1 MSIGYKIK
9 TLREDRKYSQEYVAA
24 KLNITQSAY
33 SKIES
38 DKVLPD
44 IEKLNLLADIYEISF
59 SDLWD
64 EKAVFNVSNNQVG
77 IENGVVHHHNNGRE
91 ELFQEQIAQ
100 LKAEVAH
107 LREENKRLIDKLIG
121 K

>member
-44 IEKLNLLADIYEISF
+44 IAKLNQLAEIYEISF

-64 EKAVFNVSNNQVG
+64 DKNVFYLSHNKVANG
-77 IENGVVHHHNNGRE
+77 IVHNHHQGRE

-100 LKAEVAH
+100 LKTEVAH
-107 LREENKRLIDKLIG
+107 LREENKRLIDKLIS
-121 K
+121 

>member
-9 TLREDRKYSQEYVAA
+9 QLREDRKYSQEYIAA
-24 KLNITQSAY
+24 QLNITQSAY

-44 IEKLNLLADIYEISF
+44 IEKLNKLAELYKISF

-64 EKAVFNVSNNQVG
+64 EKAIFNISNNQVG
-77 IENGVVHHHNNGRE
+77 IENGVVHNHHQGRE
-91 ELFQEQIAQ
+91 ELFLEQIAQ

-107 LREENKRLIDKLIG
+107 LREENKKLLDKLIN
-121 K
+121 